1 VSLPGRQQRLLREI
15 DKAVCRCDPRLASM
29 LAIFA
34 RLAAGEQMPA
44 REQLKT
50 PASRVLAAAAT
61 IATLISRAAGACAR
75 QLRLAITA
83 GTAAATSL
91 VRNCLLARRRASPG
105 TPAAGPRSS
114 ARPDQPGLPQ
124 P

>member
-1 VSLPGRQQRLLREI
+1 VSLPSRQQRLLREI

-34 RLAAGEQMPA
+34 RLAAGEPMPD
-44 REQLKT
+44 REQLQT
-50 PASRVLAAAAT
+50 PESRVLAAAAT
-61 IATLISRAAGACAR
+61 IATLISRAAGTCAR
-75 QLRLAITA
+75 QLRLIITA
-83 GTAAATSL
+83 GTAAAAS
-91 VRNCLLARRRASPG
+91 LARRGASPRS
-105 TPAAGPRSS
+105 PAAGARSS